1 MPAASSGTLL
11 VMAFGGRDPDTGQP
25 FVASE
30 LAAGGMGA
38 RPDKDGIDVIETDV
52 SNCMNIPVES
62 VEMNFPLRILRARLW
77 ADSGGAGKWRG
88 GLGLE
93 KVYEATTTD
102 VTISHRGE
110 RFTSAPWGLEG
121 GQPGKSACAFI

>member
-1 MPAASSGTLL
+1 MPGASSGPLL
-11 VMAFGGRDPDTGQP
+11 VMAYGGRDPATGQS

-62 VEMNFPLRILRARLW
+62 VEMNFPLRIPRARLW
-77 ADSGGAGKWRG
+77 LDSGRARRFPG
-88 GLGLE
+88 GLRLE
-93 KVYEATTTD
+93 KGFAATTTD
-102 VTISHRGE
+102 AMGSHRRESFSSSPRG
-110 RFTSAPWGLEG
+110 
-121 GQPGKSACAFI
+121 

>member
-62 VEMNFPLRILRARLW
+62 VEMNFPLRIPRARLW
-77 ADSGGAGKWRG
+77 LDSRGPRRFPGGPRV
-88 GLGLE
+88 E
-93 KVYEATTTD
+93 KGFEGQATEG
-102 VTISHRGE
+102 IGSHRGDGVA
-110 RFTSAPWGLEG
+110 S
-121 GQPGKSACAFI
+121 S